1 MGISESVNQRLLIE
15 RVGMNVDHGCGN
27 LSHFVLTRVQD
38 GHLESAR
45 NQSIHDKVT
54 GWSGPA
60 DNQGPHGSFTP
71 VFHLFVSRAPVFY
84 RGITGS
90 RTKDA
95 RSS

>member
-38 GHLESAR
+38 GHLESAC

-54 GWSGPA
+54 GRSGPA
-60 DNQGPHGSFTP
+60 DNQGPHCYLGM
-71 VFHLFVSRAPVFY
+71 
-84 RGITGS
+84 TGNK
-90 RTKDA
+90 TYEA
-95 RSS
+95 RSSW